1 MVKEAM
7 SSVQKGLGVNA
18 MKMLRAL
25 VTSRVLFK
33 LSLTVT
39 TQNRMRNPT
48 SCSGHHHNP
57 S

>member
-1 MVKEAM
+1 MDKESM
-7 SSVQKGLGVNA
+7 SSVQKWLGVNA

-33 LSLTVT
+33 LSMAVP
-39 TQNRMRNPT
+39 TQNSMRNPT
-48 SCSGHHHNP
+48 SRSGHHPNP